1 MSMTDP
7 IADLFVRVLN
17 AGQRGHATVKIPA
30 SKVKANILTVLRNE
44 GFIGNFQENAVE
56 GLPVLEVDLRYLKG
70 REKTSVITG
79 IKRVSKPGH
88 RVYVGKTEIPRV
100 MGGLGVAILS
110 TSKGVVTDQEAR
122 RQGSGGEVLC
132 YIW

>member
-7 IADLFVRVLN
+7 IADLFTRVLN
-17 AGQRGHATVKIPA
+17 AGRRGHASVKIPA
-30 SKVKANILTVLRNE
+30 SKIKTNILSVLRNE
-44 GFIGNFQENAVE
+44 GFIGNYQENQVD
-56 GLPVLEVDLRYLKG
+56 GHPVLEADLRYLKG
-70 REKTSVITG
+70 RERTSVITG

-88 RVYVGKTEIPRV
+88 RVYVGKAEIPRV
-100 MGGLGVAILS
+100 MGGFGVAILS

-122 RQGSGGEVLC
+122 RQGTGGEVLC